1 VFPQTQRRDKIAFEG
16 ARGDGP
22 RKRHARCG
30 VGKGVDGGM
39 ARFYVGTSGWN
50 YAGWRGSF
58 YPADLPAR
66 RFLAYYAGRFDTA
79 EVNYSFYHLPR
90 VSTYENWR
98 VATPDGFVFALKA
111 SRFITHIKRLH
122 EVREAWEEFVARARA
137 LKDKLGPILLQF
149 PSSFQA
155 TDENLARIEE
165 FLGYAAS
172 DENLRLAAEFRHTS
186 CFEPRMVSI
195 LKRRRAALVI
205 AHSARY
211 PVPELIATAPFVY
224 FRFHGPK
231 ELFASGYTD
240 RELRKW
246 AAHMKDFI
254 RTGHDVYAYFNNDAR
269 GDAVPN
275 AETIRAMVAGA
286 IKRTPATSAKTR

>member
-1 VFPQTQRRDKIAFEG
+1 
-16 ARGDGP
+16 
-22 RKRHARCG
+22 
-30 VGKGVDGGM
+30 M
-39 ARFYVGTSGWN
+39 ARFCVGTSGWN

-66 RFLAYYAGRFDTA
+66 QFLAYYAGHFDST

-90 VSTYENWR
+90 VSTYENWYA
-98 VATPDGFVFALKA
+98 ATPDGFVFALKA

-122 EVREAWEEFVARARA
+122 EVKEAWEEFVGRARA

-149 PSSFQA
+149 PPSFKA
-155 TDENLARIEE
+155 TEENLARMQE
-165 FLGYAAS
+165 FLGHAATPK
-172 DENLRLAAEFRHTS
+172 DLRLAAEFRDRS
-186 CFEPRMVSI
+186 CFESGMLSI
-195 LKRRRAALVI
+195 LRRHRTALVI

-211 PVPELIATAPFVY
+211 PVPDVIATAPFVY

-231 ELFASGYTD
+231 ELFASCYSNQQ
-240 RELRKW
+240 LRKW

-254 RTGHDVYAYFNNDAR
+254 RAGHDVYAYFNNDAL

-275 AETIRAMVAGA
+275 AETLRTMVAGKSKRA
-286 IKRTPATSAKTR
+286 IGSSRVR